1 MDNEQVQ
8 LKIRSRRTHRK
19 SRLGCWNCKKR
30 RVKCD
35 EKKPMCTNCVQHSID
50 CDFRLSTSRSPSEDT
65 TPPQTQRFKF
75 RESKYQ
81 SQISP
86 LSQEQ
91 SKPNCRSF
99 GVQCD
104 SAPTVEFKGG
114 PGDGISHAD
123 LYLFHHFTTSTYR
136 TFAGEAAHHVWQVH
150 VPQWG
155 FSFPS
160 IMHLL
165 LTLSALHLA
174 YLNPAK
180 RDEYIKEADEHFT
193 FGVRSATAVLALDT
207 LDSDNCQQIYIMAV
221 MICFAYFA
229 RGPRD
234 GEYLVFSA
242 KGKSEWLV
250 LLHGVRAILA
260 QKQAEIFT
268 GVLAPPEK
276 EQVADIPNHELDT
289 ELSRHVQHLQEV
301 KAIGIPEGQADRDLY
316 VKVVDDLIGCFK
328 GTYQARKAGSVS
340 PQLMPYTM
348 GWTFR
353 LPEMMIQRQEEREP
367 IALVILAHWA
377 ILLRYMDETWFIH
390 GWDRHIIVGIRACL
404 RPAYHGWIAWPEEV
418 IASGDDVA

>member
-19 SRLGCWNCKKR
+19 SRLGCGNCKKR

-50 CDFRLSTSRSPSEDT
+50 CDFRLSASRSPSEGT
-65 TPPQTQRFKF
+65 IPPQTQRFKF

-86 LSQEQ
+86 LQEQ
-91 SKPNCRSF
+91 SKPNYRSF

-104 SAPTVEFKGG
+104 SAPTIDFKGG
-114 PGDGISHAD
+114 PGEGISLPD

-136 TFAGEAAHHVWQVH
+136 TFAGEAAHPVWQVH

-155 FSFPS
+155 FAFPS

-165 LTLSALHLA
+165 FTLSALHLA
-174 YLNPAK
+174 FMNPAK
-180 RDEYIKEADEHFT
+180 REVYIMEADDHFT
-193 FGVRSATAVLALDT
+193 FGIRSVTAVLALDT
-207 LDSDNCQQIYIMAV
+207 LDSGNCQQIYMAAV

-234 GEYLVFSA
+234 GEYLVFNA

-268 GVLAPPEK
+268 GVLAPSEK
-276 EQVADIPNHELDT
+276 EQPADIPDEELDA
-289 ELSRHVQHLQEV
+289 ELSRHVQHLQEI
-301 KAIGIPEGQADRDLY
+301 KAAVMAEAQADRDLY
-316 VKVVDDLIGCFK
+316 IRVTDDLIGCLQ
-328 GTYQARKAGSVS
+328 GAHQARKAESA
-340 PQLMPYTM
+340 PPELMPYTM

-353 LPEMMIQRQEEREP
+353 LPEMMIERLEKREP

-377 ILLRYMDETWFIH
+377 ILLRYMGEAWFMR
-390 GWDRHIIVGIRACL
+390 GWDRHIILGIRACL
-404 RPAYHGWIAWPEEV
+404 PPAYHDRIAWPEV
-418 IASGDDVA
+418 IISGG

>member
-1 MDNEQVQ
+1 MLMEGQ
-8 LKIRSRRTHRK
+8 
-19 SRLGCWNCKKR
+19 
-30 RVKCD
+30 CD

-50 CDFRLSTSRSPSEDT
+50 CDFRLSASRSPSEGT
-65 TPPQTQRFKF
+65 IPPQTQRFKF

-86 LSQEQ
+86 LQEQ
-91 SKPNCRSF
+91 SKPNYRSF

-104 SAPTVEFKGG
+104 SAPTIDFKGG
-114 PGDGISHAD
+114 PGEGISLPD

-136 TFAGEAAHHVWQVH
+136 TFAGEAAHPVWQVH

-155 FSFPS
+155 FAFPS

-165 LTLSALHLA
+165 FTLSALHLA
-174 YLNPAK
+174 FMNPAK
-180 RDEYIKEADEHFT
+180 REVYIMEADDHFT
-193 FGVRSATAVLALDT
+193 FGVRSVTAVLALDT
-207 LDSDNCQQIYIMAV
+207 LDSGNCQQIYMAAV

-234 GEYLVFSA
+234 GEYLVFNA

-268 GVLAPPEK
+268 GVLAPSEK
-276 EQVADIPNHELDT
+276 EQPADIPDEELDA
-289 ELSRHVQHLQEV
+289 ELSRHVQHLQEI
-301 KAIGIPEGQADRDLY
+301 KAAVMAEAQADRDLY
-316 VKVVDDLIGCFK
+316 IRATDDLIGCLQDAH
-328 GTYQARKAGSVS
+328 QARKAESA
-340 PQLMPYTM
+340 PPELMPYTM

-353 LPEMMIQRQEEREP
+353 LPEMMIERLEKREP

-377 ILLRYMDETWFIH
+377 ILLRYMGEAWFMR
-390 GWDRHIIVGIRACL
+390 GWDRHIILGIRACL
-404 RPAYHGWIAWPEEV
+404 PPAYHDRIAWPEV
-418 IASGDDVA
+418 IISGG

>member
-19 SRLGCWNCKKR
+19 SRLGCGNCKKR

-35 EKKPMCTNCVQHSID
+35 EKKPTCTNCVQHSID
-50 CDFRLSTSRSPSEDT
+50 CDFRLSASRSPSEGT

-86 LSQEQ
+86 PSREQ
-91 SKPNCRSF
+91 PSPNHRSL

-104 SAPTVEFKGG
+104 SAPTIEFKGG
-114 PGDGISHAD
+114 PGEGISLPD

-136 TFAGEAAHHVWQVH
+136 TFTGERGHPVWQVH
-150 VPQWG
+150 IPQWG

-165 LTLSALHLA
+165 FTLSALHLA
-174 YLNPAK
+174 FLNPAK

-193 FGVRSATAVLALDT
+193 FGVRSVTAVLALDT
-207 LDSDNCQQIYIMAV
+207 LDSDNCQQIYVAAV

-234 GEYLVFSA
+234 GEYLVFNE

-268 GVLAPPEK
+268 GVLAPLEK

-289 ELSRHVQHLQEV
+289 ELSRHVQHLKEV
-301 KAIGIPEGQADRDLY
+301 KAIVMAEVQADRDLY
-316 VKVVDDLIGCFK
+316 VGVVDDLIGSFK
-328 GTYQARKAGSVS
+328 GAYQARKAGYI
-340 PQLMPYTM
+340 PTELMPYTM

-353 LPEMMIQRQEEREP
+353 LPEMMIERQEGREP

-377 ILLRYMDETWFIH
+377 ILLRYMGGVWFMR
-390 GWDRHIIVGIRACL
+390 GWDRHIILGIRACL
-404 RPAYHGWIAWPEEV
+404 PPAYQGWIAWPEEV

>member
-8 LKIRSRRTHRK
+8 LRIRSRRTHRK
-19 SRLGCWNCKKR
+19 SRLGCGNCKKR

-50 CDFRLSTSRSPSEDT
+50 CDFRLSASRSPSEAT

-86 LSQEQ
+86 SQEQ
-91 SKPNCRSF
+91 SKPNYRSF

-104 SAPTVEFKGG
+104 SAPRIDFKGG
-114 PGDGISHAD
+114 PGEGISLTD

-136 TFAGEAAHHVWQVH
+136 TFAGEAAHAVWQVH
-150 VPQWG
+150 VPQLG
-155 FSFPS
+155 FAFPA

-174 YLNPAK
+174 FMNPAK
-180 RDEYIKEADEHFT
+180 REEYIKEADDHFT
-193 FGVRSATAVLALDT
+193 FGVRSVTTVLALDT
-207 LDSDNCQQIYIMAV
+207 LDSSNCQQIYIAAV

-234 GEYLVFSA
+234 GEYLVFNA

-260 QKQAEIFT
+260 QRQAEIFT
-268 GVLAPPEK
+268 GVLAPSEK
-276 EQVADIPNHELDT
+276 EKPADIPDHELDT
-289 ELSRHVQHLQEV
+289 ELSWHVQHLQKI
-301 KAIGIPEGQADRDLY
+301 KAAVTAEAQADRDLY
-316 VKVVDDLIGCFK
+316 IGVTDDLIGCFEDA
-328 GTYQARKAGSVS
+328 YQARNAGSA
-340 PQLMPYTM
+340 PPELMQYTM

-353 LPEMMIQRQEEREP
+353 LPEMMIERLEIREP

-377 ILLRYMDETWFIH
+377 ILLRYMGEAWFMR
-390 GWDRHIIVGIRACL
+390 GWDRHIILGIRACL
-404 RPAYHGWIAWPEEV
+404 PPAYHGRIVWPEEV
-418 IASGDDVA
+418 IASGR

>member
-1 MDNEQVQ
+1 MDSEQVQ

-19 SRLGCWNCKKR
+19 SRLGCSNCKKR

-50 CDFRLSTSRSPSEDT
+50 CDFRFASSRSPSEGAP
-65 TPPQTQRFKF
+65 PPQTQRFKF

-81 SQISP
+81 SQLSP
-86 LSQEQ
+86 PSQEQ
-91 SKPNCRSF
+91 SNPNYRSF

-104 SAPTVEFKGG
+104 PAPKIDFKKGFEE
-114 PGDGISHAD
+114 GISVPE

-136 TFAGEAAHHVWQVH
+136 TFGDGAAHPVWQVH

-155 FSFPS
+155 FAFPA
-160 IMHLL
+160 IMHMLF
-165 LTLSALHLA
+165 TLSALHLA
-174 YLNPAK
+174 FMNPAK
-180 RDEYIKEADEHFT
+180 RDEYIKEADDHFT
-193 FGVRSATAVLALDT
+193 FGVRSVTAVLALNT
-207 LDSDNCQQIYIMAV
+207 LDSGNCQKIYIAAV

-234 GEYLVFSA
+234 GEYLVFNA

-268 GVLAPPEK
+268 GVLAPSEK
-276 EQVADIPNHELDT
+276 DQAADIPHHELDT
-289 ELSRHVQHLQEV
+289 EFSRHVQHLQKI
-301 KAIGIPEGQADRDLY
+301 KATVMAEAQADRDLY
-316 VKVVDDLIGCFK
+316 IRVTDDLIGCFD
-328 GTYQARKAGSVS
+328 GAYQARKAGNVPSE
-340 PQLMPYTM
+340 LMPYTM

-353 LPEMMIQRQEEREP
+353 LPEMMIERLEEREP

-377 ILLRYMDETWFIH
+377 ILLRYMGEAWFMRR
-390 GWDRHIIVGIRACL
+390 WDRHIILGIRACL
-404 RPAYHGWIAWPEEV
+404 PPTYHDRIAWPEEV
-418 IASGDDVA
+418 IASGG

>member
-19 SRLGCWNCKKR
+19 SRLGCGNCKKR

-50 CDFRLSTSRSPSEDT
+50 CDFRLSASRSPTEGT
-65 TPPQTQRFKF
+65 TPPQGQRCKF

-86 LSQEQ
+86 PSQEQ
-91 SKPNCRSF
+91 TYPNYRSF

-104 SAPTVEFKGG
+104 AAPSIEFKGG
-114 PGDGISHAD
+114 LGEGFSLLD
-123 LYLFHHFTTSTYR
+123 LHFFHHFTTSTYR
-136 TFAGEAAHHVWQVH
+136 TFGGEAARLVWQVH

-165 LTLSALHLA
+165 FTLSALHLA
-174 YLNPAK
+174 FLNPEK
-180 RDEYIKEADEHFT
+180 RDEYIREADKHFT
-193 FGVRSATAVLALDT
+193 FGVRSVTAVLALDT
-207 LDSDNCQQIYIMAV
+207 LDSDNCQQIYIAAV

-234 GEYLVFSA
+234 GDYLVFNA

-260 QKQAEIFT
+260 QKKEEIFT
-268 GVLAPPEK
+268 GVLTPPEK
-276 EQVADIPNHELDT
+276 EQVTDT
-289 ELSRHVQHLQEV
+289 
-301 KAIGIPEGQADRDLY
+301 P
-316 VKVVDDLIGCFK
+316 
-328 GTYQARKAGSVS
+328 
-340 PQLMPYTM
+340 
-348 GWTFR
+348 
-353 LPEMMIQRQEEREP
+353 
-367 IALVILAHWA
+367 
-377 ILLRYMDETWFIH
+377 
-390 GWDRHIIVGIRACL
+390 
-404 RPAYHGWIAWPEEV
+404 
-418 IASGDDVA
+418 